1 MKNKLMQTV
10 TGQKSI
16 RLRMFWY
23 LGFSLIIALVVTILA
38 ANVTNRLEHGYQ
50 LFYIPLFAF
59 TFAFFISFY
68 LFTRLTVNYLLI
80 ISDGLIRIAEG
91 NLNYRVPVLQEDEL
105 GTVARNINEMA
116 KQLDRKIQKEREI
129 EQSKMELITGISHD
143 LRTPLTSIIG
153 YLDLLQNKSYHSQ
166 AEQDRFIQNTHN
178 KAVQLKKLIDD
189 LFEYTRLTS
198 GNPKLSMQTIN
209 MKELL
214 EQLLFEFKPIAQ
226 EHELDLHQELPHE
239 HVEACIDIEKFAR
252 AMDNLLMNALKFS
265 VKPGQIA
272 VSLQSSG
279 SRLIITLQNKGRPIS
294 EEQERHL
301 FDRFYMAD
309 ESRSGQTVQA
319 GSGLGLS
326 IAKNI
331 IELHGGSIALTH
343 VSGVF
348 TFSIELPVTIK

>member
-91 NLNYRVPVLQEDEL
+91 NLHYRVPVLQEDEL

-198 GNPKLSMQTIN
+198 GNPKLSMQTVN

-226 EHELDLHQELPHE
+226 EHELDLHQELPHA

-309 ESRSGQTVQA
+309 ESRSGQTVQP

-331 IELHGGSIALTH
+331 IELHGGSVALTH
-343 VSGVF
+343 ASGVF
-348 TFSIELPVTIK
+348 TFSIDLPVTIK